1 MSMNFNNPY
10 QNYSNQNIWD
20 GIKNSFKEGS
30 NLTKLI
36 YINLGVYLLV
46 KIMGVFSFFFQL
58 ETSQIPFL
66 VYWLSVP
73 ADTGA
78 LLGRPWTIFTYMFL
92 HEGFLHILFNM
103 LWLFWFGR
111 IFLSYLDQKKL
122 LSIYLLG
129 GLTGAATYIF
139 TYNIFPVFED
149 VRWGAYALGASASV
163 MAVVLATVVYAP
175 NHVIHLMF
183 IGPVKIKHIA
193 IFFIITDIINIP
205 NGNAGGHLAHL
216 GGAFYG
222 WLFISQLRK
231 GKDISAGFNS
241 LMDFFFN
248 LFKRKKKM
256 KVSYK
261 NTTRSMTDEE
271 YNRSKKVNQEELNR
285 ILEKIAKSGYD
296 SLTKEEKEILFKSS
310 NQK

>member
-10 QNYSNQNIWD
+10 QSYSNQNIWE

-30 NLTKLI
+30 HLTKLI
-36 YINLGVYLLV
+36 YINLAVFLLV
-46 KIMGVFSFFFQL
+46 KILGVFTFFFQY
-58 ETSQIPFL
+58 SPAQIPFV

-73 ADTGA
+73 AETGA

-92 HEGFLHILFNM
+92 HQDFLHILFNM

-122 LSIYLLG
+122 LSIYILG
-129 GLTGAATYIF
+129 GLTGAASYIF
-139 TYNIFPVFED
+139 AYNLFPVFQD
-149 VRWGAYALGASASV
+149 VRFGSYALGASASV
-163 MAVVLATVVYAP
+163 MAIVIATVVYAP
-175 NHVIHLMF
+175 NHIIHLMF
-183 IGPVKIKHIA
+183 LGPVKIKHIA
-193 IFFIITDIINIP
+193 IFFLITDIISIP
-205 NGNAGGHLAHL
+205 NGNAGGHIAHL

-231 GKDISAGFNS
+231 GKDISSAFNS
-241 LMDFFFN
+241 LAESFFK
-248 LFKRKKKM
+248 LFKRKKM

-261 NTTRSMTDEE
+261 NTQKMTDEE
-271 YNRSKKVNQEELNR
+271 YNKSKKVNQEELNR

>member
-1 MSMNFNNPY
+1 MNFNNPY
-10 QNYSNQNIWD
+10 QGYSNQSIWD
-20 GIKNSFKEGS
+20 GIKNSFKDGS

-36 YINLGVYLLV
+36 YINLAVFLLV
-46 KIMGVFSFFFQL
+46 KILSVFTFFFQIQPTQL
-58 ETSQIPFL
+58 PFL
-66 VYWLSVP
+66 IKWLSVP
-73 ADTGA
+73 ADTSELIGK
-78 LLGRPWTIFTYMFL
+78 PWTVFTYMFL
-92 HEGFLHILFNM
+92 HQDFLHILFNM

-111 IFLSYLDQKKL
+111 IFLTYLDQKKL
-122 LSIYLLG
+122 LSIYLIG

-139 TYNIFPVFED
+139 AYNLFPVFED

-175 NHVIHLMF
+175 NHTIHLF
-183 IGPVKIKHIA
+183 FLGPIKIKHIA
-193 IFFIITDIINIP
+193 IVFLITDIINIP
-205 NGNAGGHLAHL
+205 NGNAGGHIAHL

-231 GKDISAGFNS
+231 GKDISSGFNAMMDS
-241 LMDFFFN
+241 LFN

-261 NTTRSMTDEE
+261 NTRSMSDEE
-271 YNRSKKVNQEELNR
+271 YNKSKKVNQEELNR

>member
-1 MSMNFNNPY
+1 MRRNFNNPY
-10 QNYSNQNIWD
+10 QSYSNQNIWN
-20 GIKNSFKEGS
+20 GIKDSFKDGS

-36 YINLGVYLLV
+36 YINLAVFLVV
-46 KIMGVFSFFFQL
+46 KILGVFTYFFQYSP
-58 ETSQIPFL
+58 SQIPFM

-73 ADTGA
+73 AETGA
-78 LLGRPWTIFTYMFL
+78 LLSRPWTVFTYMFL
-92 HEGFLHILFNM
+92 HQDFLHILFNM
-103 LWLFWFGR
+103 LWLFWFGK

-122 LSIYLLG
+122 LSIYLIG

-139 TYNIFPVFED
+139 AYNIFPVFQD
-149 VRWGAYALGASASV
+149 VRFGAYALGASASV

-175 NHVIHLMF
+175 NHVINLVF

-193 IFFIITDIINIP
+193 IFFLITDIISIP

-231 GKDISAGFNS
+231 GKDISSGFNS
-241 LMDFFFN
+241 LMESFFK
-248 LFKRKKKM
+248 LFGKKKKM
-256 KVSYK
+256 KVSFK
-261 NTTRSMTDEE
+261 NTRTMSDEE
-271 YNRSKKVNQEELNR
+271 YNKSKKINQEELNR
-285 ILEKIAKSGYD
+285 ILDKIAKSGYD

>member
-1 MSMNFNNPY
+1 MRSNFNNPY
-10 QNYSNQNIWD
+10 QSYSNQNIWN
-20 GIKNSFKEGS
+20 GIKDSFKDGS

-36 YINLGVYLLV
+36 YINLAVFLLV
-46 KIMGVFSFFFQL
+46 KILGVFTYFFQYSP
-58 ETSQIPFL
+58 SQIPFM

-73 ADTGA
+73 AETGA
-78 LLGRPWTIFTYMFL
+78 LLSRPWTVFTYMFL
-92 HEGFLHILFNM
+92 HQDFLHILFNM
-103 LWLFWFGR
+103 LWLFWFGK

-122 LSIYLLG
+122 LSIYLIG

-139 TYNIFPVFED
+139 AYNIFPVFQD
-149 VRWGAYALGASASV
+149 VRFGAYALGASASV

-175 NHVIHLMF
+175 NHVIKLVF

-193 IFFIITDIINIP
+193 IFFLITDIISIP

-231 GKDISAGFNS
+231 GKDISSGFNS
-241 LMDFFFN
+241 LMESFFK
-248 LFKRKKKM
+248 LFGKKKKM
-256 KVSYK
+256 KVSFK
-261 NTTRSMTDEE
+261 NTRTMSDEE
-271 YNRSKKVNQEELNR
+271 YNKSKKINQEELNR
-285 ILEKIAKSGYD
+285 ILDKIAKSGYD